1 MESPVVETSGQSY
14 TSSSYTAPTPAVNA
28 LPNYDLQPLESDV
41 ILTFS
46 QTIQDLEAQGGRDLS
61 RYPAMNELYDTV
73 NGLRPK
79 LAFSLDDKDKK
90 ESGYLTSISFLCFP
104 KYFARSSARDA

>member
-1 MESPVVETSGQSY
+1 MKRTTQIFVLQSRHLFAKPNAPKANAPEPVESTVVETSDQPY
-14 TSSSYTAPTPAVNA
+14 ASSSYTAPTPTANA

-61 RYPAMNELYDTV
+61 RYPAMNELYDKA

-79 LAFSLDDKDKK
+79 LAL
-90 ESGYLTSISFLCFP
+90 
-104 KYFARSSARDA
+104 